1 MLGLFFQ
8 FKDYFNR
15 FLAKLGP
22 SKQRKHRNP
31 MTYKDLLPIKQ
42 WPRKLGPAILPIDHW
57 SRQLDQPCSP
67 LEHRSRKSGHGF
79 SYTTLEHWQDIQ
91 RLWNSLH
98 TTLSIIPSFKLALQ
112 NSKLD
117 WWWEIISTGIDTQVI
132 SSQYP
137 KYHPSGSGNTRGK
150 GLINFWSLR
159 MRGNMLS
166 EATKLRALCFVKLF
180 LLILMVSSEN
190 CKSLV

>member
-15 FLAKLGP
+15 FLAKIGP

-31 MTYKDLLPIKQ
+31 MTCKDLLPIKQ

-98 TTLSIIPSFKLALQ
+98 LPTILFVGSINKTVCQCYLYFFLYRSHDAESTNRSYIFLICGVSLSSGFLYLVTNTL
-112 NSKLD
+112 
-117 WWWEIISTGIDTQVI
+117 
-132 SSQYP
+132 
-137 KYHPSGSGNTRGK
+137 
-150 GLINFWSLR
+150 
-159 MRGNMLS
+159 
-166 EATKLRALCFVKLF
+166 
-180 LLILMVSSEN
+180 
-190 CKSLV
+190 